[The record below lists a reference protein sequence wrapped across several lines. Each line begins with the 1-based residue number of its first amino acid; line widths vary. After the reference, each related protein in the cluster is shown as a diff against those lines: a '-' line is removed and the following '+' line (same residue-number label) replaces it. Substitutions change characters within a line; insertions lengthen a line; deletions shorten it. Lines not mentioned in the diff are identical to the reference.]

1 MSMRLDRRTLLQV
14 SIAAA
19 ATLAAKGG
27 RAVTPRSSFDSTH
40 TAEDVTRGLGL
51 SGKTAVVTGC
61 TSGIGFETMR
71 VLALR
76 GAHVIG
82 TGRTVDKAKEACA
95 RVQGKTTPVAL
106 ELADFVSVA
115 ACADVIQG
123 LNTPI
128 DMLILNAG
136 IFMESAGQ
144 VNGLEQHFV
153 VNHLGHFIL
162 AYRLL
167 NRVTGAA
174 QGRVVTVGSDS
185 HHDVPRGGIQFAN
198 LSGKGWGTQGY
209 GHSKLTNG
217 LFSLELA
224 KRLRATRATSNCLTP
239 GTVHTGIFRYLPD
252 ARTEA
257 LNAGRKGPDRGAA
270 TQCYVAT
277 HPLLN
282 TVSGE
287 YFADC
292 NSWQQSAFQTDQA
305 MAAKLWDVSVGLT
318 KAHLG

>member
-1 MSMRLDRRTLLQV
+1 MRITRRALLQSAV
-14 SIAAA
+14 AVAAVGA
-19 ATLAAKGG
+19 
-27 RAVTPRSSFDSTH
+27 RAETPRSEFNVSH
-40 TAEDVTRGLGL
+40 TAEDVTRGINLA
-51 SGKTAVVTGC
+51 GKTAVVTGC

-82 TGRTVDKAKEACA
+82 TGRTVERAKEACA
-95 RVQGKTTPVAL
+95 RVRGKTTPVAL
-106 ELADFVSVA
+106 ELSDFASVK
-115 ACADVIQG
+115 ACAEAVQAM
-123 LNTPI
+123 NVPV

-162 AYRLL
+162 ANRLL
-167 NRVTGAA
+167 GKVTSAP
-174 QGRVVTVGSDS
+174 QGRVVVVGSDS
-185 HHDVPRGGIQFAN
+185 HHDVPPGGIQFADFT
-198 LSGKGWGTQGY
+198 GKGWGTRGY
-209 GHSKLTNG
+209 GHSKLANG

-224 KRLRATRATSNCLTP
+224 KRIKATRATSNCITP
-239 GTVHTGIFRYLPD
+239 GTVRTEIFRYLPE
-252 ARTEA
+252 ARADA

-277 HPLLN
+277 SPLLN

-287 YFADC
+287 YFSDC
-292 NSWQQSAFQTDQA
+292 NPWPQSEYQRDGA
-305 MAAKLWDVSVGLT
+305 MAAKLWDASVGLT
-318 KAHLG
+318 RAYLG

>member
-1 MSMRLDRRTLLQV
+1 MRIARRTLLQSLIAV
-14 SIAAA
+14 PTVMAAA
-19 ATLAAKGG
+19 GV
-27 RAVTPRSSFDSTH
+27 RAETPRSPFTTTD
-40 TAEDVTRGLGL
+40 TAEDVTRGIDL

-95 RVQGKTTPVAL
+95 RVEGKTTPVAL
-106 ELADFVSVA
+106 ELSDFASVK

-123 LNTPI
+123 LKTPI

-136 IFMESAGQ
+136 IFTDKFDQ

-162 AYRLL
+162 AKRLL
-167 NRVTGAA
+167 GRVTDAR
-174 QGRVVTVGSDS
+174 QGRIVAVGSDS
-185 HHDVPRGGIQFAN
+185 HHDVPRGGIQFAD
-198 LSGKGWGTQGY
+198 LSGKAWFAQGY
-209 GHSKLTNG
+209 GHSKLANG
-217 LFSLELA
+217 LFSLELS
-224 KRLRATRATSNCLTP
+224 KRLKNTRATSNCITP
-239 GTVHTGIFRYLPD
+239 GTVRTEIFRSLPT
-252 ARTEA
+252 ARAEA

-277 HPLLN
+277 SPQLSR
-282 TVSGE
+282 VSGE

-292 NSWQQSAFQTDQA
+292 NPWRQSAFQTDAA
-305 MAAKLWDVSVGLT
+305 MAAKLWDVSVDLT
-318 KAHLG
+318 RRYLG